1 LPTLFDIPPKTDPK
15 LLYARQK
22 ELHDLVAHLKNRRWV
37 VLLGPRRVG
46 KTSLA
51 KCAIKQFGHDSIT
64 LDARENSDFISSLF
78 SSLGSSSSIL
88 NLGATAAVPKL
99 PFLSASANYSKQM
112 LKQSLDQIFK
122 AKFKLIILL
131 DEAQWFRNPRT
142 FVRLLAHIYDYH
154 YDRVTPIITGSA
166 VGVMRSILEPNHK
179 SPLYGRPMIEMEV
192 KKWVPSSSI
201 GFLSEGLKQNKLSLD
216 EEYKFQI
223 VETLD
228 GIPGWLTMFGYYFTE
243 NPRDYDKA
251 LRVTVNEATSIV
263 NEETRNISK
272 LARGWPSHLRILE
285 SLISGSKRFTDLL
298 EATNQNN
305 AALSKHLDILQRLS
319 YIEKNDEGRYTI
331 ADPILRG
338 FLKKQ
343 IGTIKSTRVDH
354 AH

>member
-1 LPTLFDIPPKTDPK
+1 MATLFDIPPKSDPK
-15 LLYARQK
+15 LLYAREK
-22 ELHDLVAHLKNRRWV
+22 ELHDLVGHLKNRRWV

-64 LDARENSDFISSLF
+64 LDARENSDFLASLSST
-78 SSLGSSSSIL
+78 LGSSSSAL
-88 NLGATAAVPKL
+88 NISATATVPKL
-99 PFLSASANYSKQM
+99 PFLSVGANYSKQIAKQNLDSI
-112 LKQSLDQIFK
+112 LKRKS
-122 AKFKLIILL
+122 KLIVLL

-154 YDRVTPIITGSA
+154 YDTVTPIITGSA
-166 VGVMRSILEPNHK
+166 VGVMKSILDPNNK

-216 EEYKFQI
+216 EDYKVQT
-223 VETLD
+223 VEILD
-228 GIPGWLTMFGYYFTE
+228 GIPGWLTMFGYHFTQ
-243 NPRDYDKA
+243 NPKDYDKA
-251 LRVTVNEATSIV
+251 LSITLAEAINIV
-263 NEETRNISK
+263 SEETRNISK

-285 SLISGSKRFTDLL
+285 NLISGSKTFTELV

-305 AALSKHLDILQRLS
+305 ASLSRHLDILQRLS
-319 YIEKNDEGRYTI
+319 YVEKNDEDRYI
-331 ADPILRG
+331 ILDPILRE
-338 FLKKQ
+338 FLKEHF
-343 IGTIKSTRVDH
+343 GTKISKRVDP